1 MYYSAGMSALPLL
14 RILRVLALTAALP
27 VGLRA
32 QTSAVVDEGTFS
44 VSKSGAPLGRES
56 FRIKREVA
64 PGGQVFQA
72 TGESAL
78 GDTRLTTRLG
88 TDSTGVP
95 VSYETEIRDRGEVVQ
110 RIQGRGRPGRFSVL
124 MQTRSGESAR
134 EYVLNNGALLMDDD
148 VFHHFFFVPL
158 AVAHAQLIVIA
169 PRGMQQSQF
178 RLEERGNDTIDIAGR
193 TIESRH
199 FALIT
204 PGGATEDVWIDGKG
218 RLLKVSIPAK
228 ALVALRDD
236 PPR

>member
-1 MYYSAGMSALPLL
+1 MSSLPLRHL
-14 RILRVLALTAALP
+14 LPVLALTVALP
-27 VGLRA
+27 VAVRA
-32 QTSAVVDEGTFS
+32 QTSAVIDEGTFT
-44 VSKSGAPLGRES
+44 VSKGGTPLGRES
-56 FRIKREVA
+56 FRIKRELA

-95 VSYETEIRDRGEVVQ
+95 VSYETEIKDRGEVVQ

-134 EYVLNNGALLMDDD
+134 EYVLNSGALLMDDD

-158 AVAHAQLIVIA
+158 AATHAQLIIIA
-169 PRGMQQSQF
+169 PRGMQQSRF
-178 RLEERGNDTIDIAGR
+178 RVEERGRDTIDIGGR
-193 TIESRH
+193 SIEGRH

-204 PGGATEDVWIDGKG
+204 PGGVSQDVWIDGKG
-218 RLLKVSIPAK
+218 RLLKVSIPEK
-228 ALVALRDD
+228 SLVALRDD

>member
-1 MYYSAGMSALPLL
+1 VRRFYFVSL
-14 RILRVLALTAALP
+14 RRASCAALL
-27 VGLRA
+27 VTASALRA
-32 QTSAVVDEGTFS
+32 QSSAVVDEGTFT
-44 VSKSGAPLGRES
+44 VSKKGAPLGRES
-56 FRIKREVA
+56 FRIKREVG

-95 VSYETEIRDRGEVVQ
+95 VAYETEIKDRGEIVQ
-110 RIQGRGRPGRFSVL
+110 TIQGRGRPGRFSVL
-124 MQTRSGESAR
+124 MRTRSGESAR
-134 EYVLNNGALLMDDD
+134 EYMLNNGALLMDDD

-158 AVAHAQLIVIA
+158 AAAHPELIVIA
-169 PRGMQQSQF
+169 PREMQQSRF
-178 RLEERGNDTIDIAGR
+178 RVEQRGGDTIDIGGHA
-193 TIESRH
+193 IECRH

-204 PGGATEDVWIDGKG
+204 PDGGTQDVWVDGKG
-218 RLLKVSIPAK
+218 RLVKVSIPEK